1 MIATE
6 NIWKINSEWDINSG
20 HFKYNYIVGR
30 DSDYCDTS
38 GKKIRKDFINYMNEM
53 YGPPGTRWGFRF
65 DRNFDMISV
74 YFCSQED
81 AVIFRLTHG

>member
-6 NIWKINSEWDINSG
+6 KIWKINSEWNTTST
-20 HFKYNYIVGR
+20 HFKYHYVV
-30 DSDYCDTS
+30 SSEYEVMT
-38 GKKIRKDFINYMNEM
+38 GKKKIKTDFIDYMTEM

-74 YFCSQED
+74 YFSNQED

>member
-6 NIWKINSEWDINSG
+6 KIWKINSEWDTTST
-20 HFKYNYIVGR
+20 HFKYHYVVSSEHQDRPGGR
-30 DSDYCDTS
+30 T
-38 GKKIRKDFINYMNEM
+38 IRRDFIDYMTEM

-65 DRNFDMISV
+65 DSTFDMISV
-74 YFCSQED
+74 YFSSQED